1 MSRRKWTKEMVISE
15 AKKIHYER
23 GVEKCSYASYRA
35 AQSLNLLSK
44 IDDMN
49 IHKVLDL
56 KKSKCLNKVHDFLK
70 LNLTNSKITILNS
83 NL

>member
-15 AKKIHYER
+15 AKKYTMR
-23 GVEKCSYASYRA
+23 GEWKKCSYASYRG